1 MLGESLLLSHLVI
14 ERSKIIDMNLLLFIQ
29 ANAENLPVDEMAE
42 GAEKSMNYIEMA
54 KAGGVIM
61 IPLVLLSFIA
71 VYIFI
76 ERYLAIRRATK
87 EDAGFMNKI
96 KDYIHDGKI
105 ESALALCQSHDFP
118 VSRMIEKGITRIGR
132 PLNDVNTAI
141 ENVGNLEISRLEKS
155 LPTLATVAGGAPMI
169 GFLGTVIGM
178 VKAFFDM
185 ANAGNNIDVQLLS
198 SGIYTAMV
206 TTVTGLVVGIVA
218 YFAYNILVAKVEK
231 VVFKMEAR
239 TMEFMDLLNEPAH

>member
-1 MLGESLLLSHLVI
+1 M
-14 ERSKIIDMNLLLFIQ
+14 RLLLFIQ
-29 ANAENLPVDEMAE
+29 SVAENVAETELEE
-42 GAEKSMNYIEMA
+42 GAEQSINLIEMA
-54 KAGGVIM
+54 MKGGWIM
-61 IPLVLLSFIA
+61 IPLLLLSIVS
-71 VYIFI
+71 VYIFF
-76 ERYLAIRRATK
+76 ERYVAIKKASQ
-87 EDAGFMNKI
+87 EDDGFMNKI

-105 ESALALCQSHDFP
+105 DSAIALCQSNDFP
-118 VSRMIEKGITRIGR
+118 ISRMIEKGVSRIGR

-178 VKAFFDM
+178 IKAFYDM
-185 ANAGNNIDVQLLS
+185 ANAGNNIDVSVLS

-206 TTVTGLVVGIVA
+206 TTVTGLVVGIIA

>member
-1 MLGESLLLSHLVI
+1 
-14 ERSKIIDMNLLLFIQ
+14 MNLLLFIQ
-29 ANAENLPVDEMAE
+29 ATTENLPVEEMAE
-42 GAEKSMNYIEMA
+42 GADKSMNYIEMA
-54 KAGGVIM
+54 MAGGWIM
-61 IPLVLLSFIA
+61 IPLALLSVVS
-71 VYIFI
+71 VYIFF
-76 ERYLAIRRATK
+76 ERYFAIRRATT

-105 ESALALCQSHDFP
+105 ESAMALCQSHDFP
-118 VSRMIEKGITRIGR
+118 ISRMIEKGITRIGR

-206 TTVTGLVVGIVA
+206 TTVTGLVVGIIA